1 MEIIMKNKFLAMLV
15 TASMVLLTACGTASD
30 TGSTTTA
37 GSTANGQTS
46 DSSAA
51 ASADSAAQTSAASQ
65 ETFVLGFDQNF
76 PPMGFIGDDGEYTG
90 FDIDLAKAA
99 VVHMGMKLELR
110 PISWD
115 SKDMELSS
123 GTIDCIWNGFTMSG
137 REDGYEWTTPY
148 MKNNQVIVVKA
159 DSTVTGK
166 ADLAGKVAAVQV
178 DSSGEAALNADTDFK
193 DSLSNVIIAE
203 DYDKALMDLEMGAV
217 DAVIM
222 DEIVAKYQIEQRA
235 GKFKIV
241 GESLAVEEYG
251 VGFLKGNTELRDK
264 LQAALDEMAKDGTMA
279 QISQKWFGE
288 DITTI
293 K

>member
-51 ASADSAAQTSAASQ
+51 ASADSAVQTSATSQ

>member
-30 TGSTTTA
+30 TGSTTTV

-51 ASADSAAQTSAASQ
+51 ASADSAAQTSATSQ

>member
-1 MEIIMKNKFLAMLV
+1 MKNKFLAMLV

-30 TGSTTTA
+30 TGSTTTV

>member
-1 MEIIMKNKFLAMLV
+1 MKNKFLAMLV